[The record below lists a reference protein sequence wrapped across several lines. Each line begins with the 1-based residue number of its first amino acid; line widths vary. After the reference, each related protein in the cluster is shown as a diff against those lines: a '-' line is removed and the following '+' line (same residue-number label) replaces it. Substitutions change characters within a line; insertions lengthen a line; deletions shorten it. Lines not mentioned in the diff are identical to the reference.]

1 MAKRKLHTRLCDV
14 LEIEYPIIQ
23 AGMGGFSDPPLVI
36 AVSEAGGLGTLG
48 AAVYEPDT
56 LDEAIKEI
64 RKGTSK
70 PYAIDLLLPD
80 SLKDMEG
87 ISKEGLMKYIPDDYW
102 EYEKEL
108 RKKFDIPDD
117 YRNTRGSAQM
127 TAEGTKQLIQVCMDN
142 EVAVLADRV
151 GRLGWLM
158 PECKQRGI
166 KTIGIGA
173 NVKMAL
179 KHVEDEVDV
188 IVAQGFDA
196 GGHTGNI
203 GTLAVVPQIVDAVKP
218 IPVAAAG
225 GIADARGLVAALALG
240 AEGVWC
246 GSMFLLSPEATFTE
260 LQKDKV
266 IAATDVPEQNVGH
279 IDHNSYNKDNETNW
293 LNWDHKRANGNLVD
307 YYSKLIALR
316 RQLPALRHADSENIE
331 FIDVRDKVA
340 VAWYLAD
347 SLAVL
352 LNGASTIPLTITLR
366 PGDWTI
372 LVDDADVYPAGSTI
386 TNGELEVPPTSGIV
400 LSRR

>member
-1 MAKRKLHTRLCDV
+1 MAKRKLHTRICDV

-56 LDEAIKEI
+56 LDEAIREI
-64 RKGTSK
+64 RKGTNK
-70 PYAIDLLLPD
+70 PFAIDLLLPD

-87 ISKEGLMKYIPDDYW
+87 ISKEGLMKYIPDDYF
-102 EYEKEL
+102 EYLKEL
-108 RKKFDIPDD
+108 KKKFGVPDD
-117 YRNTRGSAQM
+117 FHSTRGGALWTS
-127 TAEGTKQLIQVCMDN
+127 EGTKSLIQVCLDN
-142 EVAVLADRV
+142 KVPVLAAGL

-158 PECKQRGI
+158 PECRSRGI
-166 KTIGIGA
+166 KTIAIGA

-179 KHVEDEVDV
+179 KHVEDRVDV

-225 GIADARGLVAALALG
+225 GIADGRGLVAALALG

-260 LQKDKV
+260 GQKDRV
-266 IAATDVPEQNVGH
+266 IAATERDAVITKAISGKTLRQLRTPFTEIWDKGPKPPLGWPF
-279 IDHNSYNKDNETNW
+279 HNLLTLDI
-293 LNWDHKRANGNLVD
+293 VD
-307 YYSKLIALR
+307 YAYQHQDQKEFDEILVTPASQATRLLNR
-316 RQLPALRHADSENIE
+316 RRTAKQIIDDMVEEAVQILEEGLP
-331 FIDVRDKVA
+331 KVA
-340 VAWYLAD
+340 EWK
-347 SLAVL
+347 
-352 LNGASTIPLTITLR
+352 
-366 PGDWTI
+366 
-372 LVDDADVYPAGSTI
+372 
-386 TNGELEVPPTSGIV
+386 
-400 LSRR
+400 